1 MYVKPTWKA
10 IYPWIKEA
18 VNSLDSLDSLLQEAA
33 ECLATVHQADC
44 VVFAGMGSREIGTLK
59 CYATPG
65 AWHSLETWLEPN
77 ALTIDADDSTQAI
90 SDSPVRQ
97 FYLTAFPAWLSEQ
110 QETPH
115 VTCLPT
121 GELVVP
127 VPSRGDIPTQPI
139 ATSKTNHNPLQLVLM
154 LQRSPGQLQP
164 SGLRTV
170 PPTTEMSSPAEMAE
184 RWIETS
190 CWSDAEIEAIQI
202 SCSQLGLA
210 YSALYWRQ
218 RLEQSR
224 QQSALV
230 GRISR
235 LLNSSLNPDEIVGR
249 IVAELGQGL
258 ECDRCILVDLRH
270 ESAMILAT
278 WDHPNYHL
286 DPLKKREIDRQ
297 LWQDA
302 VEMFLQGGAS
312 YLQIE
317 QADVDPDP
325 LQVWLAELGAAS
337 VLIIPLFIQ
346 SEFFGA
352 VALLSYQ
359 YQRIYQLDE
368 LQTVRQVADQAAIAL
383 TNAQH
388 FQSLWHRQET
398 LRMQNHSLQREVGRD
413 DLTQLMNRRSLER
426 ELEQLSTVAVWSVQ
440 HTFSIVICDID
451 YFKLVNDTY
460 GHLVGDE
467 VLQIL
472 ARRLQNQLRKDTPVY
487 RYGGE
492 EFVTILAETG
502 VKKAIDVAERL
513 RYAVGSSPIETSAGK
528 IRITASFGV
537 AQRQPDRDQNA
548 WDIVHRAD
556 QALYEAKRKGRDR
569 VNAS

>member
-1 MYVKPTWKA
+1 MKSTWKV

-18 VNSLDSLDSLLQEAA
+18 VNSLDSLDSLLQEAT
-33 ECLATVHQADC
+33 ERLAAVHQADC
-44 VVFAGMGSREIGTLK
+44 ALFAGVGTREIGSLK

-65 AWHSLETWLEPN
+65 AWQNLEAVINPASFAVDEMDNPSQGETR
-77 ALTIDADDSTQAI
+77 SQ
-90 SDSPVRQ
+90 VQ
-97 FYLTAFPAWLSEQ
+97 QGYLTDLPPWLIQQ
-110 QETPH
+110 QESPQ
-115 VTCLPT
+115 VVLLST

-127 VPSRGDIPTQPI
+127 VPSRGNIPTQAIEPSH
-139 ATSKTNHNPLQLVLM
+139 AVSNPLQLVLVM
-154 LQRSPGQLQP
+154 QRSPIQLQL
-164 SGLRTV
+164 SGFRGSASA
-170 PPTTEMSSPAEMAE
+170 TEIDSEPEVSEHVLNTP
-184 RWIETS
+184 
-190 CWSDAEIEAIQI
+190 WSEEEIDAIQV

-210 YSALYWRQ
+210 YSALYWRH

-224 QQSALV
+224 QQSALI

-258 ECDRCILVDLRH
+258 ECDRCVLVDLRH
-270 ESAMILAT
+270 DPAAILAI
-278 WDHPNYHL
+278 WDHPNRSLEH
-286 DPLKKREIDRQ
+286 LKKGEIDRM

-317 QADVDPDP
+317 QAEIDSDP
-325 LQVWLAELGAAS
+325 LQTWLTELGAAS

-413 DLTQLMNRRSLER
+413 DLTRLMNRRSLER
-426 ELEQLSTVAVWSVQ
+426 ELEQLSTVAIWTVQ
-440 HTFSIVICDID
+440 KPFSIVICDID

-472 ARRLQNQLRKDTPVY
+472 ARRLQNQLRKDTPIY

-492 EFVTILAETG
+492 EFVTILAETDLREA
-502 VKKAIDVAERL
+502 VDVAERL
-513 RYAVGSSPIETSAGK
+513 RYAVGSTPIETSAGK
-528 IRITASFGV
+528 VRITASFGV
-537 AQRQPDRDQNA
+537 AQQHPERDHNA

-556 QALYEAKRKGRDR
+556 QALYEAKRQGRDR
-569 VNAS
+569 VKTS